1 MKNLGSIIIILGC
14 IDIGLGWIG
23 TDLYHAIGIQ
33 LPAAISPYTGIITI
47 LIGGSLN
54 FFGRSGNE
62 GK

>member
-1 MKNLGSIIIILGC
+1 MKNLGSIIIISGFV
-14 IDIGLGWIG
+14 DIGLGWIG

-33 LPAAISPYTGIITI
+33 LPAAISPYTGIITMM
-47 LIGGSLN
+47 IGGSLN